1 MIYSSYFVIS
11 KKKFD
16 HESFILFILF
26 FNRTM
31 KGLFLL
37 FVLVCAAYVHGE
49 SVNHSFNYLLNVSI
63 RFVKKQNKKNRK

>member
-1 MIYSSYFVIS
+1 
-11 KKKFD
+11 
-16 HESFILFILF
+16 
-26 FNRTM
+26 M

-63 RFVKKQNKKNRK
+63 RFVKKKTKKTGNDKLNPPEESRMD